1 VTEEEQARKKRI
13 HEKAEMSYAKAS
25 MPSRMQKDQDRKAQ
39 LPPKHLG
46 EEYTFKPKIGEM
58 KTAEMFKSMQ
68 RKFEDSLARKKSQMA
83 VTRPKS
89 PNFSKPKSRH
99 KEFHQKL
106 LETKVNP
113 STEIL

>member
-1 VTEEEQARKKRI
+1 
-13 HEKAEMSYAKAS
+13 MSYAKAS

-46 EEYTFKPKIGEM
+46 EQYTFKPKIGEM

-89 PNFSKPKSRH
+89 PNFSKPKS
-99 KEFHQKL
+99 KP
-106 LETKVNP
+106 LERDQFNETHP
-113 STEIL
+113 SIEKFKSTTPKAVRPASAKPVK